1 MWRPPAFLYHPD
13 AVLIVERVA
22 GCRSVQV
29 GSSPVQEFDHANLAE
44 GCSPG
49 AIGLTLKSTKPLTL
63 ASPVVSSFSTPLTS
77 RPSMSMRRCLADV
90 REPCLRRRMVARS
103 RDSTEAAMFLA
114 CCCSNGNDAMFEHK
128 AAA

>member
-49 AIGLTLKSTKPLTL
+49 AIGLTLRSAKPLML

-77 RPSMSMRRCLADV
+77 RPSMSMRSCLWQTSGSPASAGGWLRGV
-90 REPCLRRRMVARS
+90 GTAPRLPCFLR
-103 RDSTEAAMFLA
+103 AAVQTGM
-114 CCCSNGNDAMFEHK
+114 MQ
-128 AAA
+128 